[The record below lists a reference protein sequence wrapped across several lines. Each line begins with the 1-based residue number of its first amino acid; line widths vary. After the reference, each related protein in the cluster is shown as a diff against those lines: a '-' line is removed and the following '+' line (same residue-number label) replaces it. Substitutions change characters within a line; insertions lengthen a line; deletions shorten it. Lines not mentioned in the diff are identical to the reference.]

1 MFYFRKV
8 GRSEVLVFWV
18 LRGEYFVRVV
28 TVLKEFILF
37 ILFLFVGFSIILDIV
52 CFFSLLVLYNVY

>member
-1 MFYFRKV
+1 M
-8 GRSEVLVFWV
+8 FWV

-28 TVLKEFILF
+28 TVLKEFVLF